1 MKEVQ
6 EALGQEMQVRTP
18 MDKIS
23 ALEQELKVIKS
34 EPEEDDISSKGLKD
48 EMKKI
53 ASKGQLT
60 MAEMPV
66 ISAR

>member
-1 MKEVQ
+1 MKILV
-6 EALGQEMQVRTP
+6 P
-18 MDKIS
+18 MDEIS
-23 ALEQELKVIKS
+23 ALKQEMKIIG
-34 EPEEDDISSKGLKD
+34 PESVEDDISSKELKD

-53 ASKGQLT
+53 PSKGQLT